1 MNPTACP
8 TGYYCPE
15 GTISGQSYPCP
26 IGTFGPNQYLF
37 AQDNCTTCTAGYYCE
52 QAGLSA
58 PTAECYGGYYCTGG
72 AEIAEPISHN
82 VSYFPCFFIHVQEA
96 CRVDKLMSLSC
107 LLSMINKV
115 CR

>member
-37 AQDNCTTCTAGYYCE
+37 AQENCTSCTAGYYCE
-52 QAGLSA
+52 RAGLSA

-82 VSYFPCFFIHVQEA
+82 VSYFPCFFYTCA
-96 CRVDKLMSLSC
+96 RSLQSRQVNVII
-107 LLSMINKV
+107 LFTVND
-115 CR
+115 